1 MSALLNQIVENA
13 VERSESRESWSNIIS
28 TARPYNS
35 NLNLEHQD
43 YSDHYNTMSS
53 EAEDNMLDAFDASN
67 NQDRK
72 LCHVPYSF
80 KYEFFL
86 LADFFLFEKW
96 FHDFFALFFLDMTFS
111 KMMVTQP
118 QPTVM
123 QCLKCLI

>member
-80 KYEFFL
+80 KY
-86 LADFFLFEKW
+86 DFFTSR
-96 FHDFFALFFLDMTFS
+96 LFF
-111 KMMVTQP
+111 
-118 QPTVM
+118 
-123 QCLKCLI
+123 CLKSGFTIFLHFF